1 MVTAIYHRT
10 SRVITWRATRG
21 RISHLAANGI
31 CFLPPA
37 AFPRLVHSILHAAI
51 VRYAHYGTE
60 KPRSFMRGW
69 RDESSARGGRGKFR
83 KCRDRLKRMTK
94 RGGEQI
100 FDGSI
105 NGRHLRSLILIFVL
119 TTREEKR
126 GINLETRV
134 GWLSPQRLLST
145 AIWKGFDEW
154 RWSNFE
160 IPLWLITTANQYF
173 NYHVQF
179 SMQNVIEDN

>member
-1 MVTAIYHRT
+1 MESASFLSPHFRALYTVFCTRPLCATLTMARRNRARLCEDDAT
-10 SRVITWRATRG
+10 NLPRERDARV
-21 RISHLAANGI
+21 
-31 CFLPPA
+31 
-37 AFPRLVHSILHAAI
+37 
-51 VRYAHYGTE
+51 
-60 KPRSFMRGW
+60 
-69 RDESSARGGRGKFR
+69 KFR
-83 KCRDRLKRMTK
+83 KCRDRLERMTK
-94 RGGEQI
+94 RGEREQI
-100 FDGSI
+100 FGGSI